1 MTTTLAGLS
10 LRDLEYAAAV
20 DRLRHFG
27 RAAAA
32 CNVSQAGLSEQVR
45 KLEDL
50 LGVRLF
56 ERGNRRVAPTA
67 QGAVLL
73 RQIERVLM
81 EARGVLDL
89 AQAGA
94 RSAGTLDGALRVGA
108 IATVGPYYLP
118 YLLQQTRAAF
128 PALALQLTEGQT
140 LPLLESL
147 RRSALDAVLAAL
159 PVPGDGLAAAPLF
172 FEPFL
177 LVCPVGHPLADRP
190 TVTVEDLDSADLML
204 LEEGHC
210 LRDQALAL
218 CSGGAHRRQATSLE
232 TLWHMIAAGEGV
244 SLLPALSTAG
254 RGGLSELVSVR
265 PLAGEEGRTVALVWR
280 RTDPRGAQFEA
291 LARVLRAAL
300 PAGVR
305 AALPEA
311 A

>member
-1 MTTTLAGLS
+1 LTTTLAGLS

-20 DRLRHFG
+20 DRVRHFG

-45 KLEDL
+45 KLEDV

-56 ERGNRRVAPTA
+56 ERGNRRVAPTP

-73 RQIERVLM
+73 RQIERVLA

-118 YLLQQTRAAF
+118 HLLRQVRGAF
-128 PALALQLTEGQT
+128 PALTLQLSEGQT
-140 LPLLESL
+140 LPLLEAL
-147 RRSALDAVLAAL
+147 RRSELDAVLMAL
-159 PVPGDGLAAAPLF
+159 PVPGEGLVSGPLF
-172 FEPFL
+172 FEPFM
-177 LVCPVGHPLADRP
+177 LVCPAGHALADNAALP
-190 TVTVEDLDSADLML
+190 VDALDGEDLLL

-218 CSGGAHRRQATSLE
+218 CSGGGHRRQATSLE

-254 RGGLSELVSVR
+254 RGGLSELVAVR
-265 PLAGEEGRTVALVWR
+265 PLLGAEGRTVGLVWR
-280 RTDPRGAQFEA
+280 RTDPRGAQFDA
-291 LARVLRAAL
+291 LAAVLR
-300 PAGVR
+300 G
-305 AALPEA
+305 ALPEGVVASGPA

>member
-1 MTTTLAGLS
+1 MTLAGLS

-56 ERGNRRVAPTA
+56 ERGNRRVEPTA

-73 RQIERVLM
+73 RQIERVLT

-118 YLLQQTRAAF
+118 HLLRQVRAAF

-140 LPLLESL
+140 LPLLEAL
-147 RRSALDAVLAAL
+147 RRSELDAVLMAL
-159 PVPGDGLAAAPLF
+159 PVPGDGLVSAPLF

-177 LVCPVGHPLADRP
+177 LVCPAGHPFARCAALG
-190 TVTVEDLDSADLML
+190 VEELDGADLML

-218 CSGGAHRRQATSLE
+218 CSGGGHRRQATSLE

-254 RGGLSELVSVR
+254 RGGLSELVAVR
-265 PLAGEEGRTVALVWR
+265 PLMGAEGRTVALVWR
-280 RTDPRGAQFEA
+280 RTDPRGVQFEG
-291 LARVLRAAL
+291 LAGVLR
-300 PAGVR
+300 GE
-305 AALPEA
+305 LPEGVVA
-311 A
+311 VGAGG

>member
-1 MTTTLAGLS
+1 MGWRVTTSLAGLS

-56 ERGNRRVAPTA
+56 ERGNRRVEPTA

-73 RQIERVLM
+73 RQIERVLT
-81 EARGVLDL
+81 EAHGVLDL
-89 AQAGA
+89 A
-94 RSAGTLDGALRVGA
+94 RSAGTLEGALRVGA

-118 YLLQQTRAAF
+118 QMLRQVRSAL

-140 LPLLESL
+140 LPLLEAL
-147 RRSALDAVLAAL
+147 RRSELDVVLMAL
-159 PVPGDGLAAAPLF
+159 PVPGEGLMSSPLF

-177 LVCPVGHPLADRP
+177 LVCPSGHSLAEREQPSVD
-190 TVTVEDLDSADLML
+190 ELDGADLLL

-218 CSGGAHRRQATSLE
+218 CSGGGHRRQATSVE

-244 SLLPALSTAG
+244 SLLPSLSTVG
-254 RGGLSELVSVR
+254 RGGLAELVAVR
-265 PLAGEEGRTVALVWR
+265 PLARGRAGAEGRTVGLVWR
-280 RTDPRGAQFEA
+280 RTDPRGDQFEA
-291 LARVLRAAL
+291 FAGVLRN
-300 PAGVR
+300 
-305 AALPEA
+305 ALPEGVEA
-311 A
+311 V